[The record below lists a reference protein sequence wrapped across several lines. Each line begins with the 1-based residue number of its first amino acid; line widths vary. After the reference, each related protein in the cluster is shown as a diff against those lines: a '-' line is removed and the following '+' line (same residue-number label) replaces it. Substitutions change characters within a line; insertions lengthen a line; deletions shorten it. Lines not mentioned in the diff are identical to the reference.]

1 MTYLSEYEKK
11 EEAEKVISGRVIK
24 LSDIDAL
31 VEKDSFKDDVKKLI
45 EQKRLVVY
53 DAEKLTN

>member
-11 EEAEKVISGRVIK
+11 EEAEKVISGKVIK